1 VIGVDE
7 ALTMVLDAVRPL
19 GVERVALL
27 NSLGRVLAQEVQSP
41 RDIPGFDN
49 SAMDGYAVRAADV
62 ASASAASPVRLNVT
76 ETVPAGTMPARE
88 VRPGQAA
95 RTMTGAPIARG
106 ADAIVPIEQTRD
118 SGDQVEILAPAPP
131 NAFVRPRGEDL
142 KRGEVA
148 MTPGKLLGA
157 ADLGMLAS
165 LNRAMVGVYRRPRVA
180 IVATGDELVDVDEL
194 PSGAQVVN
202 SSAYALSGAIRE
214 AGGDASILR
223 VARDTPAE
231 VRERLAEAVAFD
243 AILTTG
249 GVSVGQFDHV
259 KTVLDELGTKTLF
272 HGVAQKP
279 GRPLKFGTLRDR
291 PVFGLPGNP
300 VSTLV
305 CFYLYARPALLK
317 MSGRR
322 ELGLPRITVRCAT
335 DIKLAKG
342 LTEFVRVKVERRDH
356 EYFAVPTGNQGS
368 GIFSSVARA
377 DGLLIGPAE
386 VNQLRAGD
394 HCAVLL
400 LVTDAGDT
408 AFFERRFH
416 KN

>member
-7 ALTMVLDAVRPL
+7 ALTMVLDAVGPL

-27 NSLGRVLAQEVQSP
+27 HSLGRVLAQDVRSP

-49 SAMDGYAVRAADV
+49 SAMDGYAVRSADIEG
-62 ASASAASPVRLNVT
+62 ASADHPVRLSVT
-76 ETVPAGTMPARE
+76 ETVAAGSMPARE
-88 VRPGQAA
+88 VRSGQAA

-106 ADAIVPIEQTRD
+106 ADAIVPVEQTRG
-118 SGDQVEILAPAPP
+118 SGDQVEILAPAPS

-142 KRGEVA
+142 KAGEVA
-148 MTPGKLLGA
+148 MTSGKLLGA

-202 SSAYALSGAIRE
+202 SSAYALSGAIGE
-214 AGGDASILR
+214 AGGEASILR

-231 VRERLAEAVAFD
+231 VRERLAEAGAFD

-259 KTVLDELGTKTLF
+259 KTVLDELGMKTLF

-279 GRPLKFGTLRDR
+279 GRPLKFGTLLDR

-322 ELGLPRITVRCAT
+322 QLGLPRITVRCAT

-368 GIFSSVARA
+368 GIFSSIARA
-377 DGLLIGPAE
+377 DGLLVGPAE

-400 LVTDAGDT
+400 LATVGDT
-408 AFFERRFH
+408 AFFERRLH